1 MNIWME
7 NRSEIG
13 PDRKKRWRIIVT
25 KEHSDGTKRIIYNT
39 TCKKKREAQ
48 AEIVR
53 AFEEIG
59 AYV

>member
-25 KEHSDGTKRIIYNT
+25 KEHSDGAKRIIYNT